1 MFPSSIYRFVTSSVV
16 WGGAKNSLMEFL
28 TSEIFS
34 FPAITCPTS
43 QSILEFVYLGE
54 VNVEQDRLQSF
65 LKTAELMRI
74 KGLTDGLPDSGG
86 GGGEP
91 PTTKE
96 TGGGEGRRSSPSK
109 KETDTAVVASLLRP
123 TAKRPS
129 R

>member
-1 MFPSSIYRFVTSSVV
+1 M
-16 WGGAKNSLMEFL
+16 
-28 TSEIFS
+28 
-34 FPAITCPTS
+34 
-43 QSILEFVYLGE
+43 
-54 VNVEQDRLQSF
+54 EQDRLQSF

-91 PTTKE
+91 PTT
-96 TGGGEGRRSSPSK
+96 TGRPPMTDGVVGEGRRGSPSK
-109 KETDTAVVASLLRP
+109 KDTETAVVASLLRP

>member
-1 MFPSSIYRFVTSSVV
+1 M
-16 WGGAKNSLMEFL
+16 
-28 TSEIFS
+28 
-34 FPAITCPTS
+34 
-43 QSILEFVYLGE
+43 GE

-86 GGGEP
+86 GGEP
-91 PTTKE
+91 PTKE
-96 TGGGEGRRSSPSK
+96 RPVAEGNEEGGRRSSPSK
-109 KETDTAVVASLLRP
+109 KEATDTAVVASLLRP

>member
-1 MFPSSIYRFVTSSVV
+1 M
-16 WGGAKNSLMEFL
+16 
-28 TSEIFS
+28 
-34 FPAITCPTS
+34 
-43 QSILEFVYLGE
+43 GE

-86 GGGEP
+86 GGEP
-91 PTTKE
+91 PTT
-96 TGGGEGRRSSPSK
+96 TGRPPPTTDGEGRRSSPSK
-109 KETDTAVVASLLRP
+109 KETETAVVASLLRP

>member
-1 MFPSSIYRFVTSSVV
+1 M
-16 WGGAKNSLMEFL
+16 
-28 TSEIFS
+28 
-34 FPAITCPTS
+34 
-43 QSILEFVYLGE
+43 GE

-86 GGGEP
+86 GGGGGEP
-91 PTTKE
+91 PAKE
-96 TGGGEGRRSSPSK
+96 RPVAEGNGDGGRRSSPSK
-109 KETDTAVVASLLRP
+109 KEATDTAVVASLLRP

>member
-1 MFPSSIYRFVTSSVV
+1 M
-16 WGGAKNSLMEFL
+16 
-28 TSEIFS
+28 
-34 FPAITCPTS
+34 
-43 QSILEFVYLGE
+43 GE

-86 GGGEP
+86 GGGGGEP
-91 PTTKE
+91 PTKE
-96 TGGGEGRRSSPSK
+96 RPVAEGNGDGGRRSSPSK
-109 KETDTAVVASLLRP
+109 KEATDTVVVASLLRP

>member
-1 MFPSSIYRFVTSSVV
+1 M
-16 WGGAKNSLMEFL
+16 
-28 TSEIFS
+28 
-34 FPAITCPTS
+34 
-43 QSILEFVYLGE
+43 GE

-86 GGGEP
+86 GGGGGGGEP
-91 PTTKE
+91 PTKE
-96 TGGGEGRRSSPSK
+96 RPVAEGNVEGGRRSSPSK
-109 KETDTAVVASLLRP
+109 KEATDTAVVASLLRP

>member
-1 MFPSSIYRFVTSSVV
+1 M
-16 WGGAKNSLMEFL
+16 
-28 TSEIFS
+28 
-34 FPAITCPTS
+34 
-43 QSILEFVYLGE
+43 GE

-86 GGGEP
+86 GGEP
-91 PTTKE
+91 PTTTTGRPPNE
-96 TGGGEGRRSSPSK
+96 TGGEGRRSSPSK
-109 KETDTAVVASLLRP
+109 KETETAVVASLLRP

>member
-1 MFPSSIYRFVTSSVV
+1 
-16 WGGAKNSLMEFL
+16 MEFL

-34 FPAITCPTS
+34 FPEITNPTL

-91 PTTKE
+91 PTTTTKE

>member
-1 MFPSSIYRFVTSSVV
+1 M
-16 WGGAKNSLMEFL
+16 
-28 TSEIFS
+28 
-34 FPAITCPTS
+34 
-43 QSILEFVYLGE
+43 GE

-91 PTTKE
+91 PTTTTGRPPNE
-96 TGGGEGRRSSPSK
+96 TGGEGRRSSPSK
-109 KETDTAVVASLLRP
+109 KETETAVVASLLRP

>member
-1 MFPSSIYRFVTSSVV
+1 M
-16 WGGAKNSLMEFL
+16 
-28 TSEIFS
+28 
-34 FPAITCPTS
+34 
-43 QSILEFVYLGE
+43 GE

-86 GGGEP
+86 GGGG
-91 PTTKE
+91 
-96 TGGGEGRRSSPSK
+96 GGGEPPAKERPVAEGNGDGGRRSSPSK
-109 KETDTAVVASLLRP
+109 KEATDTAVVASLLRP

>member
-1 MFPSSIYRFVTSSVV
+1 MGDMF
-16 WGGAKNSLMEFL
+16 
-28 TSEIFS
+28 IFS
-34 FPAITCPTS
+34 FSLNNLFPPF

-86 GGGEP
+86 GGEP
-91 PTTKE
+91 PTT
-96 TGGGEGRRSSPSK
+96 TGRPPTTDGSGEGRRSSPSK
-109 KETDTAVVASLLRP
+109 KETETAVVASLLRP

>member
-1 MFPSSIYRFVTSSVV
+1 M
-16 WGGAKNSLMEFL
+16 
-28 TSEIFS
+28 
-34 FPAITCPTS
+34 
-43 QSILEFVYLGE
+43 GE

-86 GGGEP
+86 GGGGGEP
-91 PTTKE
+91 PTKE
-96 TGGGEGRRSSPSK
+96 RPVAEGNVDGGRRSSPSK
-109 KETDTAVVASLLRP
+109 KEATDTAVVASLLRP

>member
-1 MFPSSIYRFVTSSVV
+1 
-16 WGGAKNSLMEFL
+16 MEFL
-28 TSEIFS
+28 TSEMTVFS
-34 FPAITCPTS
+34 FPAITFPPS

-91 PTTKE
+91 PTTTTKE